1 MGGLGPE
8 ERALGGM
15 LAVVAGEAWCS
26 VAVDD
31 PTLTGARR
39 PAAARLLALARGY
52 AEGADMSAFR
62 RHATRYASVETPAW
76 VLAVAL
82 ARPNRRAVVAD
93 TLELAL
99 ALGMLSREALGAC
112 VSYAELAWAAATDT
126 ALPPAP
132 DPEVETEALVAEPDH
147 PFLLAT
153 RVGRRALEEGA
164 DLVAAVEALPFGT
177 LPALRAAVAGLVGLR
192 QGASA
197 LPDVWRRVLGEVDR
211 QGEDDALACFALAP
225 ALVAR
230 RGHLGPLPSRRPG
243 IGTVGPDSPRR

>member
-26 VAVDD
+26 TAVDD

-39 PAAARLLALARGY
+39 PASARLLALARGY

-62 RHATRYASVETPAW
+62 RHAARYASVETPAW

-82 ARPNRRAVVAD
+82 ARPSRRAVVAD

-112 VSYAELAWAAATDT
+112 VSYAELAWAAATNT
-126 ALPPAP
+126 ALPRPPAHP
-132 DPEVETEALVAEPDH
+132 DLEPELSTEPDH

-153 RVGRRALEEGA
+153 RAGRRALEENA
-164 DLVAAVEALPFGT
+164 SLTAVVEGLPFGT
-177 LPALRAAVAGLVGLR
+177 MPALSAAVVGLVGLPH
-192 QGASA
+192 GVAA
-197 LPDVWRRVLGEVDR
+197 VPEVWRRVLGEVDAH
-211 QGEDDALACFALAP
+211 GEDDALACFALAP

-230 RGHLGPLPSRRPG
+230 RGHLGPLPSRRRG
-243 IGTVGPDSPRR
+243 LGTVGPDQPRR

>member
-26 VAVDD
+26 TAVDD

-82 ARPNRRAVVAD
+82 ARPSRRAVVAD

-126 ALPPAP
+126 ALPPP
-132 DPEVETEALVAEPDH
+132 PHPGVEPEAQPDH

-153 RVGRRALEEGA
+153 RAGRRALEDGA
-164 DLVAAVEALPFGT
+164 TLASAVDDLPFGS

-192 QGASA
+192 NGASA
-197 LPDVWRRVLGEVDR
+197 IPDVWRRVLGEVDR